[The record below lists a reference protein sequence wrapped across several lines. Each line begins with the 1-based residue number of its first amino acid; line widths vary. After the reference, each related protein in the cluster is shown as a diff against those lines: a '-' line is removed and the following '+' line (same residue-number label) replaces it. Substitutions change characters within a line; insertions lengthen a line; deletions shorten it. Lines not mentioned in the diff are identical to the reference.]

1 MKLFYLRPRRR
12 MALDYLPE
20 SLDYFQRIV
29 FNGGTISPSSMKAAD
44 DFVRALFDANLWWK
58 ILDMGLF
65 VGDQLAAAMVK
76 LKYTNG
82 TGVLVNN
89 NFVAAD
95 YVEQGAGGG
104 LRGDGSTKSLR
115 TGLAQN
121 TVGPTGHIAFYL
133 REDFSPGFYE
143 CMAGVSAGGDDYLL
157 FQADANVQ
165 VRYGQTQIA
174 IRTDLTR
181 GFWCGGREADGTLC
195 LYKNGILQQVNV
207 NPVNPVS
214 TTQDFHVFAKNGNG
228 VPANY
233 VDRRGGFY
241 CIGQALTPTDQASLY
256 GAVQAFQQAL
266 NRAV

>member
-1 MKLFYLRPRRR
+1 
-12 MALDYLPE
+12 MAMDILPE
-20 SLDYFQRIV
+20 SLDFFRRV
-29 FNGGTISPSSMKAAD
+29 LLNGGTFSPTSMKATD

-65 VGDQLAAAMVK
+65 AGDQLAAAMVK
-76 LKYTNG
+76 LKYTTG
-82 TGVLVNN
+82 SGVLVNN

-95 YVEQGAGGG
+95 YVEQGASGG

-121 TVGPTGHIAFYL
+121 AVGATGHVAFYL

-143 CMAGVSAGGDDYLL
+143 ALVGVSAGGDDYLL
-157 FQADANVQ
+157 MQADTNLQA
-165 VRYGQTQIA
+165 RFGQTQA
-174 IRTDLTR
+174 AMRTDLTR

-195 LYKNGILQQVNV
+195 LYKNGLLQQANAA
-207 NPVNPVS
+207 PVTPAGTS
-214 TTQDFHVFAKNGNG
+214 QDFHVFAKNNNG

-241 CIGQALTPTDQASLY
+241 CIGQALTAADQASLN
-256 GAVQAFQQAL
+256 GAVQVFQQAL

>member
-29 FNGGTISPSSMKAAD
+29 LNGGTISSISMKAAD
-44 DFVRALFDANLWWK
+44 DLVRALLNANLWWK

-65 VGDQLAAAMVK
+65 AGDQLAAAMVK
-76 LKYTNG
+76 LKYTTG
-82 TGVLVNN
+82 PGVLVNN

-95 YVEQGAGGG
+95 FVEQGASGG
-104 LRGDGSTKSLR
+104 LHGDGSTKSLR
-115 TGLAQN
+115 TGLPQN
-121 TVGPTGHIAFYL
+121 AVGATGHIAFYL

-143 CMAGVSAGGDDYLL
+143 CVAGVSVGGDDYLL
-157 FQADANVQ
+157 MQADTSIQ
-165 VRYGQTQIA
+165 TRFGQTQIA

-181 GFWCGGREADGTLC
+181 GFWCGGREADGTLS
-195 LYKNGILQQVNV
+195 LYKNGLLQQANAT
-207 NPVNPVS
+207 PVTPVGTS
-214 TTQDFHVFAKNGNG
+214 QDFYVFAKNNNG
-228 VPANY
+228 VPVNY

-241 CIGQALTPTDQASLY
+241 CIGQALTAADQASLY

>member
-1 MKLFYLRPRRR
+1 
-12 MALDYLPE
+12 MALDALPE
-20 SLDYFQRIV
+20 SQDYFQRIAL
-29 FNGGTISPSSMKAAD
+29 NGGTISSASMKAAD
-44 DFVRALFDANLWWK
+44 DFARALFDANLWWK

-65 VGDQLAAAMVK
+65 AGDQLAAAMVK
-76 LKYTNG
+76 LKYTSG
-82 TGVLVNN
+82 AGVLVNN

-95 YVEQGAGGG
+95 YVERGTSGG
-104 LRGDGSTKSLR
+104 LGGDGSTKSLR
-115 TGLAQN
+115 TGLVQSA
-121 TVGPTGHIAFYL
+121 VGATGHIAFYL

-157 FQADANVQ
+157 FQADTSIQ
-165 VRYGQTQIA
+165 VRFGQTQLA
-174 IRTDLTR
+174 NRTDLTR

-207 NPVNPVS
+207 NPVTPAG

-228 VPANY
+228 TPVNH

-256 GAVQAFQQAL
+256 NAVQTFQQAL
-266 NRAV
+266 NRAA